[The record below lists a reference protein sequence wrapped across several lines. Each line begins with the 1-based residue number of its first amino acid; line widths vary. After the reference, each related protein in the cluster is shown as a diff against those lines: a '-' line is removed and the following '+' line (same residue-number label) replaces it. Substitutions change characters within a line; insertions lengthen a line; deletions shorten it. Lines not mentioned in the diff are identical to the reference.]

1 METPQPGRHDVQ
13 TRALQAL
20 GWAGLA
26 CTLGVALLSLLHIA
40 AIEFGPLAHLAL
52 NVDETYFAACA
63 ARGTATGEIPISGC
77 HDSKA
82 PPIYLLYQ
90 IIQPG
95 GSPYDTFTLKAA
107 ALTTVAIIAVLVG
120 WIAFRLAGAA
130 AAVVAPA
137 LLLQPLVSDSG
148 LLALKTETVG
158 AVFLL
163 GGLVLLTGSSS
174 WRRCGMLFA
183 AGLLLGL
190 AALTKQT
197 YAVAGMAVILW
208 VAVSTEGRGVAWLA
222 TSAGRASVFCMGA
235 LLPFLVFLGI
245 FYTRKRHIDFLAS
258 VFLYPSIYGGGS
270 GGHSMFGELIWRAG
284 AILDHLSRSPS
295 LFSLFVAAT
304 VLSFT
309 PGLRAV
315 PEPRRAPNA
324 RLLILLAGLFLL
336 AMLMVLPKYFAYH
349 GIPAWVPMA
358 ILGSLVIGDY
368 WPRLYRSAPGGAAA
382 VSMGLLAAALLPA
395 ASSWLSNGGRDNIAD
410 LRAPRSVLQGSR
422 GEFGYVLG
430 TWPHFYFY
438 NGLIPATAVQFPWA
452 LPGTPGNWHSSLPDP
467 ASLRGRLLARL
478 QERNLPI
485 LLADFQNT
493 PPRYILV
500 MEKMARRTGSTR
512 VTDVPG
518 LDDYLRER
526 CAYSRLDFRPENG
539 TRSALPV
546 RDRPW
551 SARTAGKAGSSHE
564 QRANRTRADEA
575 VGTLT
580 GQGLA

>member
-1 METPQPGRHDVQ
+1 METPQRGRHHVQ

-20 GWAGLA
+20 GWVGLA

-40 AIEFGPLAHLAL
+40 TIEFGPLAHLPL

-63 ARGTATGEIPISGC
+63 ARGKATGEVPMSGC

-130 AAVVAPA
+130 AALVAPA
-137 LLLQPLVSDSG
+137 LLLQALTSDSG

-158 AVFLL
+158 GVFLL
-163 GGLVLLTGSSS
+163 GGLVLLTGRAS
-174 WRRCGMLFA
+174 WHRSGMLFA

-197 YAVAGMAVILW
+197 YAFAGMAVILW
-208 VAVSTEGRGVAWLA
+208 LVVSTEGRSVAWVA
-222 TSAGRASVFCMGA
+222 TVAGRASVFCFGA
-235 LLPFLVFLGI
+235 LLPFLVFLGM
-245 FYTRKRHIDFLAS
+245 FYTRERHIDFLAS

-270 GGHSMFGELIWRAG
+270 GHSMFRELIWRAG

-295 LFSLFVAAT
+295 LFSLFVVAA

-315 PEPRRAPNA
+315 PEARRPPNA
-324 RLLILLAGLFLL
+324 RLLILFASLFLL

-349 GIPAWVPMA
+349 GIAAWVPMA

-368 WPRLYRSAPGGAAA
+368 WPGLYRSAPGGAAA

-452 LPGTPGNWHSSLPDP
+452 LPGTPANWHSSLPDP

-485 LLADFQNT
+485 LLADFRNT

-500 MEKMARRTGSTR
+500 METMARRTGSAR

-518 LDDYLRER
+518 FDDYLRER
-526 CAYSRLDFRPENG
+526 CAYSSSISFPRAGTGVIYQCETGHVLPERQGKQVPDLRNNAPTG
-539 TRSALPV
+539 RAPRS
-546 RDRPW
+546 
-551 SARTAGKAGSSHE
+551 
-564 QRANRTRADEA
+564 
-575 VGTLT
+575 
-580 GQGLA
+580 